1 MPFISTKTTCPLSQE
16 TKENL
21 SASLEAISSKCL
33 GKGESWVMTG
43 YEDNC
48 SLHFRGSF
56 KDCAYVEVKLFGEPS
71 GSACSACTGEICRLF
86 EKELGILPE
95 RVYVSYYPTG
105 QWGWNGGNF

>member
-16 TKENL
+16 KREVL
-21 SASLEAISSKCL
+21 SGKLEAIAEKCL
-33 GKGESWVMTG
+33 GKGASWVMTG

-56 KDCAYVEVKLFGEPS
+56 SDCAYVEVKLFGQPQAA
-71 GSACSACTGEICRLF
+71 ACDACTREICALF
-86 EKELGILPE
+86 ERELDIQPD